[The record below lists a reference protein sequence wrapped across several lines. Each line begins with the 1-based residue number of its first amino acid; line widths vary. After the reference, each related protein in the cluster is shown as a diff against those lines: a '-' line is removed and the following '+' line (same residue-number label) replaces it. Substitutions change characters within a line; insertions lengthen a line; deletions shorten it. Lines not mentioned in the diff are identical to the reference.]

1 MRCFAVCLLTAAGLA
16 APPEALRPELAQ
28 VKNVYLLPMAQGLD
42 QYLANHLNRR
52 GIYQIVADPAMA
64 DAVFTEQLGRDF
76 EHRFNELYP
85 SPEKLAKEKEAKE
98 AREKDKDKDKDKDEK
113 PGDDSAETSL
123 KDQMVMRSSSFSRGR
138 GNVFLVDVKSRRV
151 VWSFHLRPQNSN
163 PREINQTAEQIVERL
178 DRDLKGK

>member
-1 MRCFAVCLLTAAGLA
+1 MMRCFAVCLLTAAGLA

-85 SPEKLAKEKEAKE
+85 SPEKLAKEKEEKE
-98 AREKDKDKDKDKDEK
+98 AKDKDKDKDEK